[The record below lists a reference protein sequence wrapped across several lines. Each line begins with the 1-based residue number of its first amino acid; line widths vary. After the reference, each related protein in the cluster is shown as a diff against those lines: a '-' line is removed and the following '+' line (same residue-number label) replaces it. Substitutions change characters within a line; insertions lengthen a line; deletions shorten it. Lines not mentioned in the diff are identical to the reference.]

1 MNAEQKPDL
10 SPSSPSTYD
19 SSTDSTSSSSGF
31 FKGKKVMV
39 IIGLIITAVVGFTL
53 GWIIYR
59 IVQSK
64 AIDRKSYIVP
74 ETENPVLGTVLTRGN
89 GTGIPDSL
97 NGKRFSFSFWIYIH
111 NLDKNT
117 GIMKHVLHR
126 GDEKDAMSGSPTVF
140 MDPSLNKLYIA
151 FDTSDSKSFQ
161 TPEEKTKLENET
173 NFVKLQYASAMRGI
187 TVDYV
192 PIQRWV
198 HIGVVVNENVNG
210 GSIVSYVDGELVKTS
225 KTTDKIVIT
234 GTQPISTTDSTKQT
248 FNVTPKLTNMSLDR
262 KGNVYV
268 GGSSESTTGVGF
280 SGLVSLIQFFN
291 YDLNSQDMYNIYKQG
306 PIYLTA
312 AGKFAN
318 TIGIGSLTNQYG
330 VRNPVYRKPEIFG

>member
-1 MNAEQKPDL
+1 MNAEQRSVL
-10 SPSSPSTYD
+10 SPSMYE
-19 SSTDSTSSSSGF
+19 SSTGSTVSSGVMGF
-31 FKGKKVMV
+31 LKSKKIMV
-39 IIGLIITAVVGFTL
+39 VLGLIITVVVGFTV

-59 IVQSK
+59 IVQTKS
-64 AIDRKSYIVP
+64 IDRKSFIVP
-74 ETENPVLGTVLTRGN
+74 ETENPVLGSVVTRGN
-89 GTGIPDSL
+89 GTDIPDAL
-97 NGKRFSFSFWIYIH
+97 NGKRFSFSFWMYIH
-111 NLDKNT
+111 NLDKNS

-140 MDPSLNKLYIA
+140 MDPSINKLYIA
-151 FDTSDSKSFQ
+151 FDTIDSKSVQ
-161 TPEEKTKLENET
+161 ETDKTELANET

-210 GSIVSYVDGELVKTS
+210 GSIASYVDGELVKTS
-225 KTTDKIVIT
+225 TTNKKVTVT
-234 GTQPISTTDSTKQT
+234 GTLPVSSTDATIQT
-248 FNVTPKLTNMSLDR
+248 FEVTPKLTNMSLDR

-268 GGSSESTTGVGF
+268 GGSSESSTGVGF
-280 SGLVSLIQFFN
+280 SGLVSLVQFFN
-291 YDLNSQDMYNIYKQG
+291 YDLNVQDMYNIYTQG

-318 TIGIGSLTNQYG
+318 TIGIGSMTNQYG

>member
-1 MNAEQKPDL
+1 M
-10 SPSSPSTYD
+10 
-19 SSTDSTSSSSGF
+19 GF
-31 FKGKKVMV
+31 IKSKKAMV
-39 IIGLIITAVVGFTL
+39 VIGLLLTAIVGFVVG
-53 GWIIYR
+53 WVIYR
-59 IVQSK
+59 IVQSNS
-64 AIDRKSYIVP
+64 IDRKSYIVP
-74 ETENPVLGTVLTRGN
+74 ETENPVLGTVLTKGN

-97 NGKRFSFSFWIYIH
+97 NGKRFSFSFWMYIH

-140 MDPSLNKLYIA
+140 MDPSLNKLYIS
-151 FDTSDSKSFQ
+151 FDTTDSNTFQ
-161 TPEEKTKLENET
+161 NDTDKTNLANET

-210 GSIVSYVDGELVKTS
+210 GSILSYIDGELVKTS
-225 KTTDKIVIT
+225 KTSDKIEVK
-234 GTQPISTTDSTKQT
+234 GTLPVSASDSTIQT
-248 FNVTPKLTNMSLDR
+248 FEVTPKLTNMSLDR
-262 KGNVYV
+262 KGNVYI

-280 SGLVSLIQFFN
+280 SGLVSLVQFFN
-291 YDLNSQDMYNIYKQG
+291 YDLNGQDMYKIYTQG

-318 TIGIGSLTNQYG
+318 TIGIGAISNQYG